1 MVNDWM
7 LGDFNGNRFIEVNE
21 RRWDKR
27 TVDMCDYVLV
37 NGVKFVN
44 AGKVHEDRIRRL
56 EDENVRGGRLQSART
71 R

>member
-1 MVNDWM
+1 MSASNWM

-44 AGKVHEDRIRRL
+44 ARKLHEERVRRL
-56 EDENVRGGRLQSART
+56 EDGCVLDRR
-71 R
+71 